1 MDVPVLKNDRLF
13 KAVILSTGTSYPH
26 IGHAVGNADI
36 EQSALSVNFLSREC
50 HASATAWTMP
60 PASASPAEGCTDCT
74 FF

>member
-26 IGHAVGNADI
+26 IGRAVGNGDI

-50 HASATAWTMP
+50 HASASMLFLATFRGMPTAN
-60 PASASPAEGCTDCT
+60 AEG
-74 FF
+74 